1 MNVTPSLDALP
12 PLPAPA
18 GVPGLAAL
26 PGVGD
31 HDFAALLADQP
42 GPGPEAA
49 PSLPLPPGALAQPA
63 PPAPGPA
70 APEDAA
76 GAAEDDQPPEL
87 TELPP
92 GILALLAGQAV
103 PFAPAP
109 VIEAQAAAEAFDA
122 VAGLAPAVAPPAPPG
137 VGTLPQPPLDTAAPD
152 WAAQLASR
160 LGAPEAV
167 AAQPTELTLDLAPDH
182 LGPLRLNIRMAEDGA
197 QIAIAAATPEAAR
210 LLQDN
215 AADLRR
221 SLAEAG
227 FTLAGEGAAQ
237 GGPSGEA
244 PPQPRQSPDRDPA
257 PGLPRTDPAPPPAAA
272 ASPSP
277 PPRRDAGLNLLA

>member
-1 MNVTPSLDALP
+1 MNVAPSLDALP
-12 PLPAPA
+12 PQPAPA
-18 GVPGLAAL
+18 GMPGLAAL
-26 PGVGD
+26 PGAGD
-31 HDFAALLADQP
+31 RDFAALLADQP
-42 GPGPEAA
+42 GPGLEAA
-49 PSLPLPPGALAQPA
+49 PSLPLTPGALAQPA
-63 PPAPGPA
+63 PPAPGPDA
-70 APEDAA
+70 AEDAA
-76 GAAEDDQPPEL
+76 GAVEDDLPPEL

-103 PFAPAP
+103 PFAPPQP
-109 VIEAQAAAEAFDA
+109 VEAQAAAEALDA
-122 VAGLAPAVAPPAPPG
+122 VAGLATAAAPPAAPG
-137 VGTLPQPPLDTAAPD
+137 AVTLPQPPLDTAAPD
-152 WAAQLASR
+152 WAAQLAAR
-160 LGAPEAV
+160 LGAPEAL

-197 QIAIAAATPEAAR
+197 QIAIATATPEAAR

-227 FTLAGEGAAQ
+227 FTLAGAGAAQ

-244 PPQPRQSPDRDPA
+244 PPQHRHTPDRDTA
-257 PGLPRTDPAPPPAAA
+257 PRLPSTEPAPPPAGA
-272 ASPSP
+272 ASSAP

>member
-1 MNVTPSLDALP
+1 MNVAPSLDALP
-12 PLPAPA
+12 PQPAPA
-18 GVPGLAAL
+18 GMPGLAAL
-26 PGVGD
+26 PGAGD
-31 HDFAALLADQP
+31 RDFAALLADQP

-49 PSLPLPPGALAQPA
+49 PSLPLPPGALAQA
-63 PPAPGPA
+63 GPPAS
-70 APEDAA
+70 APDAA
-76 GAAEDDQPPEL
+76 GAAEDDLPPEL

-103 PFAPAP
+103 PFAPAQP
-109 VIEAQAAAEAFDA
+109 VEAQAAAEALDA
-122 VAGLAPAVAPPAPPG
+122 VAGLAPAVAPPATPG

-197 QIAIAAATPEAAR
+197 QIAIATATPEAAR
-210 LLQDN
+210 LLQDS

-227 FTLAGEGAAQ
+227 FILAGAGAAQ

-244 PPQPRQSPDRDPA
+244 PPQPRHSPDRDTA
-257 PGLPRTDPAPPPAAA
+257 PRLPSTEPAPPPAGA
-272 ASPSP
+272 ASSAP